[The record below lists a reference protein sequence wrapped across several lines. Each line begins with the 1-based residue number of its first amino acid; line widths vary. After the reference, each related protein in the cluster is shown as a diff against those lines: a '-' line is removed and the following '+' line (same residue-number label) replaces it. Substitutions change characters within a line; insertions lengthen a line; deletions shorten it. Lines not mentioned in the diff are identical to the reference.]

1 MLRIGLTGGIGCGK
15 SVVAAHFAELNIPY
29 IDADDIARQL
39 TLPGSAVL
47 DKIEAAFGNEVRLSD
62 GELDRAWLRRR
73 VFSDPGAR
81 KKLEAI
87 LHPLIYDAFNDRLLT
102 ITDAPYVLLVV
113 PLLLETRLFKNLVDR
128 VLVVDCTEAQQ
139 HERVRQRS
147 KLAHTEI
154 DAIIATQLSRSE
166 RLALADDVITNTHG
180 MEALNMQVEAY
191 HQCYLALA
199 SKTL

>member
-15 SVVAAHFAELNIPY
+15 SVVAAHFAALNIPY

-47 DKIEAAFGNEVRLSD
+47 DKIEVAFGKEVRLSD

-81 KKLEAI
+81 KSLEAI

-113 PLLLETRLFKNLVDR
+113 PLLLETRLFKNLVNR

-147 KLAHTEI
+147 KLTHAEI

-166 RLALADDVITNTHG
+166 RLALADDVIINAHDMDTLK
-180 MEALNMQVEAY
+180 AQVEAY